1 MGYAKIWVF
10 VKKGH
15 QQKHK
20 KTEQQNTKTNSILQL
35 FFALEPSKIVAPVWE
50 WWRFQEIVMK
60 MMINF
65 EFSGAHCFYLKTQ
78 FLVYSKNTWGPE
90 SAVFCRSNSIF
101 SLYSSKTGL
110 EQKH

>member
-15 QQKHK
+15 QKNNK
-20 KTEQQNTKTNSILQL
+20 KAEQKTNKKQL
-35 FFALEPSKIVAPVWE
+35 DFAVLFALEPSKIVAPVWE